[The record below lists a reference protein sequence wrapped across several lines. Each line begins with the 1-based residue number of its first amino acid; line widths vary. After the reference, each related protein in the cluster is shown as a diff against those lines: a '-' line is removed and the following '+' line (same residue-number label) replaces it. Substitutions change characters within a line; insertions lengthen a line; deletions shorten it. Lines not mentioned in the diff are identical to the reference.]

1 MADARALEMNDTA
14 DGYRTDIDYTCN
26 YHGELNPLRLRL
38 AFLSAGL
45 RVPTVATAC
54 ELGFGQGMS
63 LGIHAAASTVCWHGT
78 DIIPGHVAFAQS
90 LADAAGA
97 EVDLHS
103 DSFVAFST
111 RNLPM
116 FDYIGLHGVWSWI
129 SDGNRA
135 AIVAFI
141 HRHLKPGG
149 VVYTGY
155 NALPGW
161 AAFSPL
167 RHLLV
172 EHANRAGSEDMPIAG
187 RIDEAIRF
195 SDRLLAANPG
205 FARDNPGIVE
215 SFKAMREDDR
225 RYLAHEFFNRDWQ
238 PMHFATVARWLAA
251 ADMRYACSTD
261 YADYID
267 SMGLSAGQRS
277 LLGEIGEVGLRETVK
292 DMIVNPRF
300 RRDYWVKGDR
310 RLSPNDRTEA
320 LRREQ
325 VVAVARP
332 LELPLKL
339 RAALA
344 LSQTGPGEAA
354 YGAVLEVLGDGK
366 VWSLGRIEQVLKP
379 RGISLGQ
386 IAEAAILTA
395 SCELIQAAQDERAI
409 AQARPRTDKLNAHL
423 IARAG
428 TSDDIDVLA
437 SPVTGGGIPVGR
449 AQQLFLAE
457 LLAGR
462 KRPEEWA
469 GAAAKVLGAE
479 PPADLVDQARA
490 FAEGELPILR
500 SLQVV

>member
-1 MADARALEMNDTA
+1 MNDTA
-14 DGYRTDIDYTCN
+14 DGYRTDIDYTYS
-26 YHGELNPLRLRL
+26 YHSELNPLRLRL
-38 AFLSAGL
+38 AFLNAGL
-45 RVPTVATAC
+45 PVPAVTTAC
-54 ELGFGQGMS
+54 ELGFGQGVS
-63 LGIHAAASTVCWHGT
+63 LAIHAAASAVHWHGT
-78 DIIPGHVAFAQS
+78 DINPAHTGFARS
-90 LADAAGA
+90 LAEASGA

-103 DSFVAFST
+103 DSFVDFSA
-111 RNLPM
+111 RDLPL

-141 HRHLKPGG
+141 RRRLKPGG
-149 VVYTGY
+149 VVYMGY

-172 EHANRAGSEDMPIAG
+172 EHANRAGSEGTPIAE

-195 SDRLLAANPG
+195 LDRLLAANPG

-225 RYLAHEFFNRDWQ
+225 HYLAHEFFNRDWQ
-238 PMHFATVARWLAA
+238 PMHFATVARWLAPA
-251 ADMRYACSTD
+251 AGYACSTD
-261 YADYID
+261 YADHID
-267 SMGLSAGQRS
+267 AMGLSAAQRS
-277 LLGEIGEVGLRETVK
+277 LLADVDDIGLRETVK
-292 DMIVNPRF
+292 DLIVNPRF
-300 RRDYWVKGDR
+300 RRDYWVKDAG
-310 RLSPNDRTEA
+310 RLSATDRAEA

-325 VVAVARP
+325 VVAVVHP

-366 VWSLGRIEQVLKP
+366 VWSLGRIEQVLQP

-386 IAEAAILTA
+386 IAEAAILIA
-395 SCELIQAAQDERAI
+395 SCDLIQAAQDDPVTAD
-409 AQARPRTDKLNAHL
+409 ARPRTDRLNAHL
-423 IARAG
+423 IASAHTVG
-428 TSDDIDVLA
+428 DVHALS

-457 LLAGR
+457 LLAGK
-462 KRPEEWA
+462 KRPDEWA
-469 GAAAKVLGAE
+469 SAAAKVLRAE
-479 PPADLVDQARA
+479 PLADLVDQARA
-490 FAEGELPILR
+490 FADGELPTLR
-500 SLQVV
+500 ALQVV